1 MTPEHDRICY
11 LCGKPGGNPAAWSLG
26 ELGGRGKFAHAGCV
40 ARHQRRLGP
49 ARQRDPRRRP
59 EPVAA
64 GRRNKP
70 MIGGR
75 KP

>member
-40 ARHQRRLGP
+40 SGRP
-49 ARQRDPRRRP
+49 ASAIR
-59 EPVAA
+59 AA
-64 GRRNKP
+64 APSPSPPGAATSR
-70 MIGGR
+70 
-75 KP
+75 